1 MILSESEKNRIRG
14 LHREASVIK
23 QPLNEWAAVGQY
35 IKDTMKKT
43 GLDGYVEGK
52 EGFIPDN
59 VQKKITE
66 FIKGN
71 PEMEETLK
79 KGDTSTL
86 AKWLAGK
93 SGLLPGDQTEV
104 KKKST
109 NIAKAFYKGLG
120 GFIPESRFIN
130 EAGPFQDEVLTPEK
144 GKAVAEKSKSE
155 GLPKCGELLKKQAQ
169 DKQREKLDSY
179 KDDPMGAP
187 TGGISKVTVDV
198 TLQALAGPLPP
209 KSRGVIA
216 MKDGKPFCRVS

>member
-179 KDDPMGAP
+179 KDDPKGAP
-187 TGGISKVTVDV
+187 TGGISRVTVDV

-209 KSRGVIA
+209 KASGVIA

>member
-1 MILSESEKNRIRG
+1 KMILSESEKNRIRG

-169 DKQREKLDSY
+169 DKQ
-179 KDDPMGAP
+179 
-187 TGGISKVTVDV
+187 
-198 TLQALAGPLPP
+198 
-209 KSRGVIA
+209 
-216 MKDGKPFCRVS
+216 